1 MRKVLRITVLLAL
14 SLVLVV
20 AFTGC
25 AKKEAKK
32 LTVWIP
38 GRDSYIG
45 PDEQKKAQEEWYI
58 SKAFKRFEKANPGVT
73 VELVVE
79 PDAAAAHQTFK
90 AAAVAGT
97 APDVANLWSG
107 QYTFGIKD
115 AVRPIDDIVP
125 KNDLANLVGWE
136 TMRDDFKADGKLYGY
151 AGYTVTL
158 CFFFYN
164 KTLVKKAGLDFEANP
179 PRTTQ
184 DFDAALEKIKK
195 TGVVP
200 IVTDESFPWL
210 NLYVAVYWWYQMSGP
225 DRILSD
231 CLGKTKFADDAGLLA
246 MLDYY
251 HALWQ
256 KGYVNRDAATSSD
269 YWAKFLQ
276 GKAAL
281 TPQVTLVMSD
291 AIAALG
297 ADNVGILAPP
307 EIDAKA
313 PFATDR
319 AVGGTGGALVV
330 SKNSKNPDLAV
341 KLISFL
347 SSKAETMEL
356 LKTQAFVPIR
366 KDISAADMGY
376 KPGSVQDKMYSFKD
390 KYIYFVDN
398 ILTPGVV
405 DEYYKL
411 CPLVLVGKMTPKK
424 FAESLDAKA
433 AEMKK

>member
-1 MRKVLRITVLLAL
+1 MRKVVRIGTLAAL
-14 SLVLVV
+14 ALVLVV
-20 AFTGC
+20 AFTAC
-25 AKKEAKK
+25 AKNEPKK
-32 LTVWIP
+32 LTVWVP

-58 SKAFKRFEKANPGVT
+58 SKAFRRFEKANPGVT

-90 AAAVAGT
+90 AAAVAGN

-107 QYTFGIKD
+107 QYVFGIKD
-115 AVRPIDDIVP
+115 AIRPIDDIVP
-125 KNDLANLVGWE
+125 KTDLKNLVGWE
-136 TMRDDFKADGKLYGY
+136 TMRDGFKADGKLYGY
-151 AGYTVTL
+151 PGYTVTL

-164 KTLVKKAGLDFEANP
+164 KSLVKKAGLDFEANP

-184 DFDAALEKIKK
+184 EFDAALEKIKQ

-231 CLGKTKFADDAGLLA
+231 CLGTTKFADDPGLLA

-256 KGYVNRDAATSSD
+256 KGYVNKDAATSTD
-269 YWAKFLQ
+269 YRAKFLQ

-313 PFATDR
+313 PFATGR

-330 SKNSKNPDLAV
+330 STNSKNPELAV
-341 KLISFL
+341 KLVSFL

-376 KPGSVQDKMYSFKD
+376 KPGTVQDKMYSFKD

-411 CPLVLVGKMTPKK
+411 CPLVMVGKMTPKK
-424 FAESLDAKA
+424 FAEALDAKA

>member
-1 MRKVLRITVLLAL
+1 MRKVFRITALLAL
-14 SLVLVV
+14 VV
-20 AFTGC
+20 ALLAVGGC

-32 LTVWIP
+32 LTVWVP

-90 AAAVAGT
+90 AAAVAGN
-97 APDVANLWSG
+97 APDIANLWSG
-107 QYTFGIKD
+107 QYVFGIKD
-115 AVRPIDDIVP
+115 AIRPIDDIVP
-125 KNDLANLVGWE
+125 KADLNNLVGWN
-136 TMRDDFKADGKLYGY
+136 TMREDFKADGKLFGY
-151 AGYTVTL
+151 PGFTVTL

-164 KTLVKKAGLDFEANP
+164 KTLVKQAGLDFEANP

-184 DFDAALEKIKK
+184 EFDAALEAIKK

-200 IVTDESFPWL
+200 IVTDEGFPWF

-225 DRILSD
+225 DRILQD
-231 CLGKTKFADDAGLLA
+231 CAGVEKFSEDKGLLA

-251 HALWQ
+251 QSLW
-256 KGYVNRDAATSSD
+256 KRGYVNRDAATSSD

-291 AIAALG
+291 ALAALG

-307 EIDAKA
+307 DMDPNA
-313 PFATDR
+313 PYATGTV
-319 AVGGTGGALVV
+319 VGGTGGALVV
-330 SKNSKNPDLAV
+330 SKDSKNPELAV
-341 KLISFL
+341 KLLSFL
-347 SSKAETMEL
+347 SSKAETLEL
-356 LKTQAFVPIR
+356 LKNQSFVPIR
-366 KDISAADMGY
+366 KDITPAEMGFA
-376 KPGSVQDKMYSFKD
+376 PGSIQEKMYSYKD
-390 KYIYFVDN
+390 KVVYFVDN

-411 CPLVLVGKMTPKK
+411 CPLVLVGKMTPME
-424 FAESLDAKA
+424 FAKALDAKA

>member
-1 MRKVLRITVLLAL
+1 MSKVLRISVLLAFVL
-14 SLVLVV
+14 AFLVAL
-20 AFTGC
+20 TGC
-25 AKKEAKK
+25 GKQEAKK

-58 SKAFKRFEKANPGVT
+58 SKAFKRFEKANPGAT

-90 AAAVAGT
+90 AAAVAGK

-107 QYTFGIKD
+107 QYVFGIKD
-115 AVRPIDDIVP
+115 AIRPIDDIVP
-125 KNDLANLVGWE
+125 KADLANLVGWD
-136 TMRDDFKADGKLYGY
+136 TMREDFKADGKLYGY
-151 AGYTVTL
+151 PGYTVTL

-164 KTLVKKAGLDFEANP
+164 KSLVKKAGLDFEANP

-184 DFDAALEKIKK
+184 EFDVALEKIKN

-200 IVTDESFPWL
+200 IVTDEGTPWL

-225 DRILSD
+225 QRILDD
-231 CLGKTKFADDAGLLA
+231 CLGKAKFSEDAGLLA

-251 HALWQ
+251 HSLWQ
-256 KGYVNRDAATSSD
+256 KGYVNKDAATSSD

-276 GKAAL
+276 GKAAI
-281 TPQVTLVMSD
+281 TPQVTLVMND
-291 AIAALG
+291 AIASLG
-297 ADNVGILAPP
+297 VENVGILAPP
-307 EIDAKA
+307 DIDPKA
-313 PFATDR
+313 PFATGR
-319 AVGGTGGALVV
+319 VVGGTGGALVV
-330 SKNSKNPDLAV
+330 SRNSKYPELAV

-347 SSKAETMEL
+347 SSKPETMEL
-356 LKTQAFVPIR
+356 LKSQAFVPIR

-376 KPGSVQDKMYSFKD
+376 TPGSVQDKMYSFKD

-405 DEYYKL
+405 DDYYKY
-411 CPLVLVGKMTPKK
+411 CPLVMVGKMTPKK
-424 FAESLDAKA
+424 FAEALDEKA